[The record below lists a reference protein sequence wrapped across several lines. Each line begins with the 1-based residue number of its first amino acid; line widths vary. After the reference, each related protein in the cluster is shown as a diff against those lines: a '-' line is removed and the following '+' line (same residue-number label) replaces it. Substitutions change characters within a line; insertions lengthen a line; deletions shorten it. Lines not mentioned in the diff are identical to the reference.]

1 MNIGRGSGS
10 GSGSGSRSGC
20 GSGSGS
26 RSGSGCGS
34 SCGSGSGQ
42 RGTQG
47 DRGAMEAQGHDA
59 IHEREGIVHP
69 DFKDAYALMNA
80 EVHELVKSVHVRRP
94 PRCPLTAAT
103 RCP

>member
-10 GSGSGSRSGC
+10 GSGSGSRSGSGCC
-20 GSGSGS
+20 GS
-26 RSGSGCGS
+26 R
-34 SCGSGSGQ
+34 CGSGSGQ

-47 DRGAMEAQGHDA
+47 HRGAMEAQGHDA

>member
-1 MNIGRGSGS
+1 MNIGRGFGSCCSGS
-10 GSGSGSRSGC
+10 GSGL
-20 GSGSGS
+20 GSG
-26 RSGSGCGS
+26 R
-34 SCGSGSGQ
+34 Q
-42 RGTQG
+42 
-47 DRGAMEAQGHDA
+47 GAMEAQGHDA